1 MSYPLI
7 DICFVYRG
15 RSSGISFQCVELNE
29 LNFDNHTKQSIS
41 RNKRVL
47 WCFSHIMQVNF
58 TGTQTT
64 KCLQSVHSLRRERV
78 WIGSKHTQTLWC
90 WVRLTS
96 QVLEP
101 YVCVSLCKVEHCSWG
116 CQVSGL
122 LLVFQR
128 KMKVLRHRLSQM
140 RNMCLAYQQQECR
153 RQSWKYFSGWLYNFF
168 NFKEM
173 PEI

>member
-15 RSSGISFQCVELNE
+15 RSSGISFQCVGLNE

-47 WCFSHIMQVNF
+47 WCFSHIMRVNF

-64 KCLQSVHSLRRERV
+64 KCLQSVHSLCRERV

-90 WVRLTS
+90 WVRLTN

-101 YVCVSLCKVEHCSWG
+101 YVCVSLCKVEHCSWVQLRCQG
-116 CQVSGL
+116 CSWFFKGRWKCWDAVSARWETC
-122 LLVFQR
+122 V
-128 KMKVLRHRLSQM
+128 
-140 RNMCLAYQQQECR
+140 
-153 RQSWKYFSGWLYNFF
+153 
-168 NFKEM
+168 
-173 PEI
+173 